1 MSVCVLRPYSIRG
14 IFIWPQYI
22 CKIIFFIRVSHIQ
35 LVCLWCPCFTP
46 KETRPDA
53 VDQLTN
59 VSQQHRRGPC
69 VRPRASKRRL
79 DGVPILASGTPVG
92 PTEVT
97 FEPIPCDPEP
107 ATAEELVGKT
117 GEKDYD
123 AIYKAR
129 LTRILADERKSSLL
143 MWQRA
148 QFLQRAEMTKMRALG
163 GMAVHTGA
171 SPNVSPDAGTHP
183 EDAGPNFEPT
193 PECARTD
200 GAYMVHCSCFQM
212 ACTNVPSGCASFIH
226 SPRPLGHWL
235 DALKH
240 NAQVLRRHHVPD
252 VLYDLFTARNE
263 VPDSQNHMSISSSF
277 AAQIHILRLCRVQLA
292 DGGGAETTMRK
303 THSFLEKVQRH
314 ACLMQ
319 CIVLTPCSAP
329 ASIWRLL
336 STELYIETS
345 HYETCF
351 STLYPLMSYSVCL
364 RAAPR
369 QTMSVFG
376 CSAAF
381 TLILPVHVSG
391 AFVHGVQRPTCTL
404 PAHRCHLWRLWRFKR
419 PQHRRPL
426 RHRRAGSALSP
437 QSRPTL

>member
-1 MSVCVLRPYSIRG
+1 
-14 IFIWPQYI
+14 
-22 CKIIFFIRVSHIQ
+22 
-35 LVCLWCPCFTP
+35 
-46 KETRPDA
+46 
-53 VDQLTN
+53 
-59 VSQQHRRGPC
+59 
-69 VRPRASKRRL
+69 
-79 DGVPILASGTPVG
+79 
-92 PTEVT
+92 
-97 FEPIPCDPEP
+97 
-107 ATAEELVGKT
+107 
-117 GEKDYD
+117 
-123 AIYKAR
+123 
-129 LTRILADERKSSLL
+129 
-143 MWQRA
+143 
-148 QFLQRAEMTKMRALG
+148 MTKMRALG
-163 GMAVHTGA
+163 GMAVHTGT
-171 SPNVSPDAGTHP
+171 SPNVSPDAGTHQ
-183 EDAGPNFEPT
+183 EDAGPNFEPA

-200 GAYMVHCSCFQM
+200 GAYMVHCSCFQL
-212 ACTNVPSGCASFIH
+212 ACANVPSGCASFIH

-277 AAQIHILRLCRVQLA
+277 AAQIHILRMCRVQLA
-292 DGGGAETTMRK
+292 DRGGAETTMRK

-319 CIVLTPCSAP
+319 CIVLSLCSAP

-369 QTMSVFG
+369 QTMPVFG

-381 TLILPVHVSG
+381 TLILPVHVPG
-391 AFVHGVQRPTCTL
+391 VFVHGMQRPTCTL
-404 PAHRCHLWRLWRFKR
+404 HAWRLWRFKR

-426 RHRRAGSALSP
+426 RHRRAGSALAPAGLRRRLCLHCNNPSFFQP
-437 QSRPTL
+437 AVPSNIVTTWIAHTAKPTPPIHTGRLGPKSEASRHIQHALYGGSVCSFFRLLCIAA